1 MDRKKQEIS
10 TPGVHCSVS
19 LGPKKHLEIRHVFFS
34 AAPPSNNT
42 NNDLFA

>member
-10 TPGVHCSVS
+10 TPGIHCSVS
-19 LGPKKHLEIRHVFFS
+19 LGPKKHLEIRHVFS